1 MALVSSSILQGQ
13 VLIRSTVLNGS
24 PMIAVVHL
32 LVVLVLCK
40 LFRLDR
46 TEAFAALLFGVLIDL
61 DHVFALV
68 DFVKVQGMSGALDYQ
83 AAMASDLEW
92 KSLLH
97 SPVAAIVIGPVSVGF
112 RMAIPALAWGLH
124 LVLDWV
130 QIEYLGVLSGVEMLL
145 LVGLLGA
152 LLYLEKSDLDCNG
165 RKHSYIA
172 AAASLAHQGGDEL
185 VRLFRPIRAI
195 PRPRDTRS

>member
-1 MALVSSSILQGQ
+1 
-13 VLIRSTVLNGS
+13 
-24 PMIAVVHL
+24 MIAIVHL

-40 LFRLDR
+40 VFKLDR

-68 DFVKVQGMSGALDYQ
+68 DFLKVQGMSGALDYQ

-92 KSLLH
+92 KSMLH
-97 SPVAAIVIGPVSVGF
+97 SPAAAIIIGPACMGF

-130 QIEYLGVLSGVEMLL
+130 QIEYLGVLSAVEMVL
-145 LVGLLGA
+145 LVTLVVA
-152 LLYLEKSDLDCNG
+152 LIVLERSDLDSDG
-165 RKHSYIA
+165 KRHTYPEA
-172 AAASLAHQGGDEL
+172 ALSLLHQGGEEL
-185 VRLFRPIRAI
+185 VRLFGRLRGF
-195 PRPRDTRS
+195 PRPLGTRP